1 MMDKFSERD
10 RVVLLLSLFAR
21 ERDINLSISDAKK
34 YGSANLD
41 KIEAELTEII
51 DLQKRVMK

>member
-1 MMDKFSERD
+1 MDKFSERD

-21 ERDINLSISDAKK
+21 ERDIKLSIADAKK
-34 YGSANLD
+34 YGSAHLD